1 MRAAVVV
8 SVAAASVYDSNNV
21 YTLDAGGDY
30 CASAHNRNAKS
41 SGTFDQEFLVSRDGC
56 YSVDV
61 HIAGA
66 DCGFGGQHE
75 LTVDWCQGKQSAGMI
90 DQSQTGWFTLGDLPF
105 YTSQAGRI
113 RQSSGAVDAYRVRY
127 IGGDCSG
134 YRNDDVHGLASIWL
148 DADFEQLDAAAFLAE
163 ARRQL
168 PFADVLSASKGSVV
182 VDMELHKSETPVDF
196 MTSVAQTLC
205 DAANGN
211 PGCVLTAS
219 LTLHTTEI
227 MAETSAQDGERVVE
241 VGNPDA
247 AVSAQ
252 SGSSMTT
259 MKLQQVPY
267 EEETYDSGSAGIL
280 VFFGIMGAVVV
291 MLAVV
296 VIAQNVSKYCATP
309 NQAAKEVN
317 VSALE
322 AGEEKPSAGTVVEE
336 AKPVSEEFKN
346 FDDNASTATP
356 KSSLCCSLGEDED
369 TRSVVSIVSIPR
381 EQATVEV

>member
-1 MRAAVVV
+1 MIHPMFTHLILVVV
-8 SVAAASVYDSNNV
+8 IVRQHITATPRHMAEYLALSIKN
-21 YTLDAGGDY
+21 
-30 CASAHNRNAKS
+30 S
-41 SGTFDQEFLVSRDGC
+41 SSKYGC
-56 YSVDV
+56 YGVDV

-75 LTVDWCQGKQSAGMI
+75 LTVDWCRGKQSKGLI
-90 DQSQTGWFTLGDLPF
+90 DHSQTGWTTLGDLPF
-105 YTSQAGRI
+105 YTDQPGRI
-113 RQSSGAVDAYRVRY
+113 RQSSGAVDAYRVRWV
-127 IGGDCSG
+127 GGSCTDSNFNF
-134 YRNDDVHGLASIWL
+134 RNNEVYGLASIHL
-148 DADFEQLDAAAFLAE
+148 DADFEQLDASAFLAE

-211 PGCVLTAS
+211 PGCVSTAA